1 LQLRKRN
8 AMLSI
13 STARA
18 APMPT
23 WPPVA
28 GKRSI
33 FLELPPQHLAH
44 LDAQAAYQGCSR
56 AAYLRRLVVTDRDR
70 EPAHTSIIP
79 CPPGDNPRA
88 ATFEMLDTL
97 VDHLDLQAARH
108 DCSRAAF
115 IRHLIARDIRRNG
128 PAR

>member
-1 LQLRKRN
+1 MRIN
-8 AMLSI
+8 
-13 STARA
+13 TTHA

-33 FLELPPQHLAH
+33 FLELPPEHLAH
-44 LDAQAAYQGCSR
+44 LDAQAHYEGCSR
-56 AAYLRRLVVTDRDR
+56 AAYLRRLVITDRDR
-70 EPAHTSIIP
+70 DTTHVALTPV
-79 CPPGDNPRA
+79 PPGDSPRA

-97 VDHLDLQAARH
+97 VDHLDLQASRH

>member
-1 LQLRKRN
+1 MRIN
-8 AMLSI
+8 
-13 STARA
+13 TTHA

-33 FLELPPQHLAH
+33 FLELPPEHLAH
-44 LDAQAAYQGCSR
+44 LDAQAAYEGCSR
-56 AAYLRRLVVTDRDR
+56 AAYLRRLVITDRDR
-70 EPAHTSIIP
+70 DTTHVALTPV
-79 CPPGDNPRA
+79 PPGDSPRA

-97 VDHLDLQAARH
+97 VDHLDLQASRH

-115 IRHLIARDIRRNG
+115 IRHLIARDIRRQG
-128 PAR
+128 

>member
-1 LQLRKRN
+1 MRNGTLQIR
-8 AMLSI
+8 
-13 STARA
+13 TTTA

-28 GKRSI
+28 GRRTITLKMPEHQI
-33 FLELPPQHLAH
+33 QH
-44 LDAQAAYQGCSR
+44 LDAQAAYEGTRR
-56 AAYLRRLVVTDRDR
+56 AAYFRRLVVTDRDR
-70 EPAHTSIIP
+70 
-79 CPPGDNPRA
+79 NPSHA
-88 ATFEMLDTL
+88 ELITVPTTESLPVTFELSDTL
-97 VDHLDLQAARH
+97 IDHLDTQAARL